1 MALNADERELL
12 RRISEA
18 DSPVEPSDYFHSI
31 HPPDFPRSADEDDPR
46 REAWVELQ
54 MGLYRAYIRLYELG
68 LVEVVHPANGER
80 GDLVVVTEAS
90 RAALG

>member
-1 MALNADERELL
+1 MTLNADERELL

-31 HPPDFPRSADEDDPR
+31 HPPDFPASADADDPR

-54 MGLYRAYIRLYELG
+54 MGLYRAYIRLRELG
-68 LVEVVHPANGER
+68 LVEVVHPANGGR

>member
-1 MALNADERELL
+1 MTLNADERELL

-18 DSPVEPSDYFHSI
+18 GGPVEPSDYFHSI
-31 HPPDFPRSADEDDPR
+31 HPPNFPTSAAEGDPR

-54 MGLYRAYIRLYELG
+54 MNLYRAHIRLHELG

-80 GDLVVVTEAS
+80 GDLVVVTDAS
-90 RAALG
+90 SAALA